1 MFRAPSPLLI
11 VVALVFALATGRAE
25 SQPPPAEQYPRMV
38 PPTPPPS
45 VSYKQI
51 EQISKERAK
60 NTVAAIK
67 IGFVVVCLVIGVLG
81 AMLKRSSKEPR

>member
-1 MFRAPSPLLI
+1 MVRPQWLLLI
-11 VVALVFALATGRAE
+11 AFALVLFLATGRAQ